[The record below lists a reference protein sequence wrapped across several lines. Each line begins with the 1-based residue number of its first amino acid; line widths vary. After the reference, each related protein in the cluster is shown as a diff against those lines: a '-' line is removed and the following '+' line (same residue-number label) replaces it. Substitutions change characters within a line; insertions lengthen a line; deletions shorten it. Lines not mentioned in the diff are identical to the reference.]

1 MNIVSY
7 QDPAIYVISAIYD
20 VSLLLVDATIYNKRP
35 LPLFNVAKYE
45 NSRHKRVSTNDH
57 SCNNLRK

>member
-1 MNIVSY
+1 MVVNFSIIRLRY

-45 NSRHKRVSTNDH
+45 NSRH
-57 SCNNLRK
+57 